1 MKVQNAE
8 PLHLVL
14 SHFHFINSPHV
25 DRMGLFS

>member
-8 PLHLVL
+8 PLHLAL
-14 SHFHFINSPHV
+14 SRFHFINSPHV